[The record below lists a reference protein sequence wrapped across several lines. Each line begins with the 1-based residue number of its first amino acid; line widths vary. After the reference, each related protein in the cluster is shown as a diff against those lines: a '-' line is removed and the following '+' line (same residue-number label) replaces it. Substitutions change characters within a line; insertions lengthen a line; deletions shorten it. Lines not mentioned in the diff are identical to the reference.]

1 MPKRISK
8 VILGV
13 GGGIAAYK
21 SCDLLRRMQERN
33 YDVTVVPTPSALN
46 FVGTAT
52 WEALSGKKVTTQ
64 VWESVDEVRHVK
76 LAAENDLILISPA
89 TADLIARIA
98 MGRADDLL
106 TNLVL
111 ASNAIKVLI
120 PAMHPNMWNNAATVA
135 NIALLQERGFHVMR
149 PATGRLT
156 GADSGVGRLPDTS
169 EILSYLASV
178 IADEQDLLGKR
189 VLVTAGGTREAI
201 DPVRYIGNRSSGKQG
216 YAIAQAALDR
226 GAEVTVLSANV
237 NLPDPVGAIVVRV
250 ESTKDLEIE
259 LERYFSSTDL
269 LVMAAAVADAR
280 PAQVGTEKLK
290 KDSYREISLV
300 ENPDLV
306 AQISQQ
312 KQRQVIVG
320 FAAETS
326 LNVAEA
332 TRKLLA
338 KGLDLIYLNDVS
350 TGEIFG
356 SDSTQGVFIT
366 NEGKE
371 IPVSKSNKATLANQ
385 LLDLIKDKLNQP
397 NVKAL
402 IYI

>member
-326 LNVAEA
+326 LNLAEA

-371 IPVSKSNKATLANQ
+371 IPVSKSNKATLASQ
-385 LLDLIKDKLNQP
+385 LLDLIKDKLN
-397 NVKAL
+397 
-402 IYI
+402 

>member
-1 MPKRISK
+1 VPKRINK

-21 SCDLLRRMQERN
+21 SCDLLRRLQERN
-33 YDVTVVPTPSALN
+33 YEVTVVPTPSALN

-64 VWESVDEVRHVK
+64 VWESVDEVRHIK

-89 TADLIARIA
+89 TADLIARLA

-106 TNLVL
+106 TNVVL
-111 ASNAIKVLI
+111 ASSAIKILI
-120 PAMHPNMWNNAATVA
+120 PAMHPNMWSNPATFA
-135 NIALLQERGFHVMR
+135 NIALLQERGFQVMR
-149 PATGRLT
+149 PAIGRLT
-156 GADSGVGRLPDTS
+156 GTDIGIGRLPETS

-178 IADEQDLLGKR
+178 ISDTQNLIGKR

-201 DPVRYIGNRSSGKQG
+201 DPVRFIGNRSSGKQG
-216 YAIAQAALDR
+216 YAVAQAALDR
-226 GAEVTVLSANV
+226 GAEVTILSANV
-237 NLPDPVGAIVVRV
+237 SLPDPVGATVVRV
-250 ESTKDLEIE
+250 ESTKDLEIA
-259 LERYFSSTDL
+259 LGNYFHTTDL

-280 PAQVGTEKLK
+280 PSQVGAEKLK
-290 KDSYREISLV
+290 KDSYREITLI

-306 AQISQQ
+306 ARISEQKGKQI
-312 KQRQVIVG
+312 IVG

-332 TRKLLA
+332 NRKLLA

-356 SDSTQGVFIT
+356 SDSTQGVFIKSDG
-366 NEGKE
+366 NE

-385 LLDLIKDKLNQP
+385 LLDLVLDKLN
-397 NVKAL
+397 
-402 IYI
+402 

>member
-21 SCDLLRRMQERN
+21 SCDLLRRLQERN

-52 WEALSGKKVTTQ
+52 WEALSAKKVTTQ

-76 LAAENDLILISPA
+76 LAAENDLILVSPA

-106 TNLVL
+106 TNLIL

-135 NIALLQERGFHVMR
+135 NIALLQQRGFHIMR

-156 GADSGVGRLPDTS
+156 GNDSGIGRLPETS
-169 EILSYLASV
+169 EILSFLAS
-178 IADEQDLLGKR
+178 IISDSQDYLGKR
-189 VLVTAGGTREAI
+189 VLVTAGGSREPI
-201 DPVRYIGNRSSGKQG
+201 DPVRFIGNRSSGKQG
-216 YAIAQAALDR
+216 YAVAQAALDR
-226 GAEVTVLSANV
+226 GAEVTILSANV
-237 NLPDPVGAIVVRV
+237 NLPDPVGAQVIRV
-250 ESTKDLEIE
+250 ETTKDLEIE
-259 LERYFSSTDL
+259 LERHFHSTDL

-280 PAQVGTEKLK
+280 PAQVGTDKLK

-306 AQISQQ
+306 AQISAQ
-312 KQRQVIVG
+312 KKGQIIVG

-326 LNVAEA
+326 LNIAEA
-332 TRKLLA
+332 NRKLLA

-356 SDSTQGVFIT
+356 SDSTQGIFIT
-366 NEGKE
+366 SDSKE
-371 IPVSKSNKATLANQ
+371 IPVGKSNKATLAAQ
-385 LLDLIKDKLNQP
+385 LLDLVVDKLN
-397 NVKAL
+397 
-402 IYI
+402 

>member
-21 SCDLLRRMQERN
+21 SCDLLRRLQERN

-52 WEALSGKKVTTQ
+52 WEALSAKKVTTQ

-76 LAAENDLILISPA
+76 LAAENELIIISPA

-135 NIALLQERGFHVMR
+135 NIALLLERGFHVMR

-156 GADSGVGRLPDTS
+156 GNDIGTGRLPETS
-169 EILSYLASV
+169 EILSYLAS
-178 IADEQDLLGKR
+178 IISDSQDYLGKR
-189 VLVTAGGTREAI
+189 VLVTAGGTREPI

-216 YAIAQAALDR
+216 YAVAQAALDR
-226 GAEVTVLSANV
+226 GAEVTILSANV
-237 NLPDPVGAIVVRV
+237 NLPDPVGAKVIRV
-250 ESTKDLEIE
+250 ETTKDLGIE
-259 LERYFSSTDL
+259 LERHFHNTDL
-269 LVMAAAVADAR
+269 LIMAAAVADAR
-280 PAQVGTEKLK
+280 PLQVGSEKLK

-312 KQRQVIVG
+312 KQKQVIVG

-326 LNVAEA
+326 LDVAEA
-332 TRKLLA
+332 NRKLLA

-356 SDSTQGVFIT
+356 SDTTQGIFVT
-366 NEGKE
+366 SEGNE
-371 IPVSKSNKATLANQ
+371 IPVAKSNKATLATQ
-385 LLDLIKDKLNQP
+385 LLNLVVVKLN
-397 NVKAL
+397 
-402 IYI
+402 

>member
-8 VILGV
+8 IILGV

-33 YDVTVVPTPSALN
+33 YEVTVVPTPSALN

-98 MGRADDLL
+98 IGRADDLL

-149 PATGRLT
+149 PAVGRLT
-156 GADSGVGRLPDTS
+156 GTDSGIGRLPDTS
-169 EILSYLASV
+169 EILRFLATV
-178 IADEQDLLGKR
+178 IADSQNLMGKR

-216 YAIAQAALDR
+216 YAIAQVALDR
-226 GAEVTVLSANV
+226 GAEVTILSANV
-237 NLPDPVGAIVVRV
+237 NLPDPIGATVVRV
-250 ESTKDLEIE
+250 ESAKE
-259 LERYFSSTDL
+259 LEVELEKHFQSCDL

-280 PAQVGTEKLK
+280 PVQVGSEKLK

-306 AQISQQ
+306 AHISQQ
-312 KQRQVIVG
+312 KQEQIIVG

-326 LNVAEA
+326 LNIVEA
-332 TRKLLA
+332 KRKLVA

-356 SDSTQGVFIT
+356 SDSTQGVFVT
-366 NEGKE
+366 ADGKE
-371 IPVSKSNKATLANQ
+371 IPVSKSNKATLAGQ
-385 LLDLIKDKLNQP
+385 LLDLVIDKLN
-397 NVKAL
+397 
-402 IYI
+402 